1 MEFNMQRIYFLV
13 PDKRLTQNIVTEVEA
28 AGIAE
33 RHIHVIAAENVELED
48 LPEASLLQK
57 SDFLSALERGLP
69 VGAATGLLTGLVTLV
84 IPGGVALSGGAL
96 LACMAAGAGIG
107 SWMGSMVALD
117 IPISRHREFQ
127 EAVDS
132 GSFLMLLD
140 VPKDRVQDIEDLIL
154 RHHAEAELGRVEP
167 SVLSKPPGY

>member
-1 MEFNMQRIYFLV
+1 MQRIYFLV
-13 PDKRLTQNIVTEVEA
+13 PDKHVTQTIVTEVEA
-28 AGIAE
+28 TGIAE
-33 RHIHVIAAENVELED
+33 QHIHVIAAENVELED

-57 SDFLSALERGLP
+57 SDFLAAFERGLP
-69 VGAATGLLTGLVTLV
+69 VGAATGLLAGLVTMIV
-84 IPGGVALSGGAL
+84 PGGVALSGGAL

-117 IPISRHREFQ
+117 IPNSRHREFQ

-132 GSFLMLLD
+132 GAFLMLID
-140 VPKDRVQDIEDLIL
+140 VPKDRVQDIETLIL
-154 RHHAEAELGRVEP
+154 QHHPEAELERVEP